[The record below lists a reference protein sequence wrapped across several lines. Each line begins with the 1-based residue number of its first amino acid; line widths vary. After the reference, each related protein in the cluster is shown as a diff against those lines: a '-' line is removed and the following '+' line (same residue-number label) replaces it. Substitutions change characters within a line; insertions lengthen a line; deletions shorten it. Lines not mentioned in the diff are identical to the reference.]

1 MIIKGIS
8 LINLRLI
15 PLFLFFSLIIINKKT
30 YSMNTDDFK
39 SLMLT
44 TLGIITLGMLFI
56 IFR

>member
-44 TLGIITLGMLFI
+44 ILGIITLGMLFI